1 MDTPVG
7 PIGGPGLEIPPGDA
21 SDDSTVQL
29 AMQVKIMEF
38 GFTVLQGAISD
49 AYGAAD
55 DGGDTIPD

>member
-1 MDTPVG
+1 
-7 PIGGPGLEIPPGDA
+7 
-21 SDDSTVQL
+21 
-29 AMQVKIMEF
+29 MQVKIMEF